1 MAERAADIGRTPP
14 SAADPVG
21 RPLPQDSAER
31 HVSGSAVY
39 VDDMPAFPNQLHVAI
54 GGSKHAHA
62 KVKAVDLSAVR
73 AAVGVVD
80 VIRHAHIPGSADVSP
95 VFAGDLL
102 LADDEV
108 SFVAQPLFAVA
119 AETYEQAHRA
129 VQLATVSYEP
139 LPAVLGIDAAM
150 QAQAFVLPTRRSVKG
165 DPGPAIAGAALQLR
179 GETRMAGQEHF
190 YLEGQVSAAEP
201 EEHGGVQVYSSSQ
214 HPSEVQKL
222 VASVLALPIHSV
234 QVQVRRMGGGF
245 GGKESQAAPLACLA
259 ALFAVRTG
267 RPTRCRMA
275 RRDDMAMTGKRHPF
289 RHRYRVGA
297 DAEGRIQGAE
307 VELAGDCGCTPDLSE
322 GVVYR
327 AMHHADNAYH
337 LPAASVTGHS
347 CRTNAVSHT
356 AFRGFGGPQGMLGAE
371 AMLDDIARAAGID
384 PLDARKRNLYR
395 PGEVTPYGQV
405 IEEDGLRELVE
416 TLETSCDYRNRRQQL
431 AELNRGSG
439 PLRRGM
445 ALTPVKFG
453 ISFTSTHLNHAGAL
467 VHVYTDGSVHLSH
480 GGTEMGQGLY
490 IKVAQIVAR
499 ALGLPIERVMI
510 SATRTDKVPNAAP
523 TAASAA
529 TDLNGMAALRAC
541 EKILARLRRFA
552 AQRFSCPAESVR
564 FADGRV
570 RCGDATLGFADF
582 VELAHRHRVPLSATG
597 FYKTPDIWFDKETG
611 QGRPFLY
618 FANGAACSEVLI
630 DPRTGEYRVLRV
642 DILHDVGRSLNP
654 AIDRGQIEG
663 GFVQGMG
670 WLTTEELKWDAAGV
684 LMSDSPA
691 NYKIPTAFDLPRIFN
706 VDLFERPN
714 HQPTVHRSKAV
725 GEPPLMLA
733 ISVWC
738 ALRDACASLCD
749 YRFNPR
755 LDPPA
760 TAERVYW
767 AAQQARRGQPDE
779 IATWA

>member
-1 MAERAADIGRTPP
+1 MPEHGAGVSLAQVADG
-14 SAADPVG
+14 DPVG

-39 VDDMPAFPNQLHVAI
+39 VDDMPLFPNQLHVAV

-62 KVKAVDLSAVR
+62 KIEALDLSAVQ
-73 AAVGVVD
+73 AAEGVVD
-80 VIRHAHIPGSADVSP
+80 VIRHADIPGSADVSP
-95 VFAGDLL
+95 VFEGDLL
-102 LADDEV
+102 LADDKV
-108 SFVAQPLFAVA
+108 SFAGQPLFAVA
-119 AETYEQAHRA
+119 AESFEQAHRA
-129 VQLATVSYEP
+129 VQRAVVGYAPLEP
-139 LPAVLGIDAAM
+139 MLGIDAAM
-150 QAQAFVLPTRRSVKG
+150 QAQAFVLPTRRSAKG
-165 DPGPAIAGAALQLR
+165 NPAAAIAGAALQLR

-201 EEHGGVQVYSSSQ
+201 QEHGGVQVHSSSQ

-222 VASVLALPIHSV
+222 VASVLALPIHAV

-267 RPTRCRMA
+267 RPVRFRMA
-275 RRDDMAMTGKRHPF
+275 RRDDMKMTGKRHPF
-289 RHRYRVGA
+289 RHRYRAGA
-297 DAEGRIQGAE
+297 DAQGRIQGAE
-307 VELAGDCGCTPDLSE
+307 IEVAGDCGCTADLSE

-337 LPAASVTGHS
+337 LPAALVTGHS
-347 CRTNAVSHT
+347 CKTHTVSHT

-371 AMLDDIARAAGID
+371 AMLDDIARAVGAD
-384 PLDARKRNLYR
+384 PLEVRKRNLYR
-395 PGEVTPYGQV
+395 PGDQTPYGQV
-405 IEEDGLRELVE
+405 IEEDTLRELIE
-416 TLETSCDYRNRRQQL
+416 TLEMSCDYRNRRRQVL
-431 AELNRGSG
+431 ELNRGSG
-439 PLRRGM
+439 PLRRGL

-490 IKVAQIVAR
+490 IKVAQVVAQ

-510 SATRTDKVPNAAP
+510 AATRTDQVPNTAP
-523 TAASAA
+523 TAASAG

-541 EKILARLRRFA
+541 QKILARLRRFA

-564 FADGRV
+564 FSNERV
-570 RCGDATLGFADF
+570 HCGDATLEFRDF

-597 FYKTPDIWFDKETG
+597 FHKTPEIWFDKKTG

-630 DPRTGEYRVLRV
+630 DPRTGEYRLLRV
-642 DILHDVGRSLNP
+642 DILHDVGSSVNP

-670 WLTTEELKWDAAGV
+670 WLTTEELKWDASGV
-684 LMSDSPA
+684 LTSDSPA
-691 NYKIPTAFDLPRIFN
+691 NYKIPTAFDLPEAFN
-706 VDLFERPN
+706 VELFERPN
-714 HQPTVHRSKAV
+714 HAPTVHRSKAV

-738 ALRDACASLCD
+738 ALRDACASLCG

-767 AAQQARRGQPDE
+767 AAQQARSGRPTEVD
-779 IATWA
+779 AWA